1 MKYPQTRTQ
10 FRRMAMALA
19 AAGLLS
25 SGITCAI
32 AATPL
37 RDLTPFFVNYYAPYE
52 RGGALGPI
60 FFEAYDGLP
69 AAWAA
74 AGYDKGRDLPKRVIA
89 SGSANA
95 RAAPNFTNLVA
106 RDTASYFIGAEALPA
121 SVYQRLFWGPIGGP
135 CEATVVL
142 PAKIYAGLSKTYEQ
156 QVQTDL
162 IANAPC
168 DNAPSWPR
176 GIKVTDNRTF
186 AGPIRR
192 STLDGFEYEAASMR
206 VQRNGVP
213 WATYYF
219 GYRMGSTAG
228 SSNWD
233 NSNRSLFAADFP
245 KFPSSSEDYELVT
258 LPPPFVEGEVIEY
271 VNPKVSPGS
280 SGGHYFYATSEAD
293 KNVLDADENWIRT
306 GRNFK
311 SGGYLPVCRLFY
323 RAAGAA
329 AGTHFFT
336 AKADDCETLKALPG
350 FTFEGTPFRASLP
363 KPPSASAGLTDA
375 QRCPAGT
382 LPLYRFFNNAP
393 LGTYQP
399 NHRYITNRDA
409 GRATAIK
416 TEGPFGV
423 VFGAAWIDEGLAMC
437 VPQ

>member
-1 MKYPQTRTQ
+1 MKYPQTRTYS
-10 FRRMAMALA
+10 RHLAMAIA
-19 AAGLLS
+19 ATGLLS
-25 SGITCAI
+25 SGITGAI
-32 AATPL
+32 ATTPV
-37 RDLTPFFVNYYAPYE
+37 RDLTPFFVNYYKPSE
-52 RGGALGPI
+52 RGLDPL
-60 FFEAYDGLP
+60 FPEAYDGVP

-74 AGYDKGRDLPKRVIA
+74 AGFNSEFGLPKRVIA
-89 SGSANA
+89 SGRSFPD
-95 RAAPNFTNLVA
+95 AALRFFNRVGNDVRPNYL
-106 RDTASYFIGAEALPA
+106 GAEALPA
-121 SVYQRLFWGPIGGP
+121 SVYQRLNFGPYGGP
-135 CEATVVL
+135 CEAAVVL
-142 PAKIYAGLSKTYEQ
+142 PAKIYAGLSKNYEQ
-156 QVQTDL
+156 TFQSDPS
-162 IANAPC
+162 ANLAC
-168 DNAPSWPR
+168 LLFVGYLT
-176 GIKVTDNRTF
+176 GIKVTDIRTF
-186 AGPIRR
+186 GGPFRR

-233 NSNRSLFAADFP
+233 NTNRSLFAADFP

-336 AKADDCETLKALPG
+336 AKADDCETLRQLPG
-350 FTFEGTPFRASLP
+350 FTFEGIPFRASLP
-363 KPPSASAGLTDA
+363 KAASAGLTDA

-399 NHRYITNRDA
+399 NHRYTTNRFA
-409 GRATAIK
+409 GQATALK

-423 VFGAAWIDEGLAMC
+423 AFGAAWIDEGLAMC

>member
-1 MKYPQTRTQ
+1 MKFLYQHVMRTRN
-10 FRRMAMALA
+10 AMALA

-25 SGITCAI
+25 SAI
-32 AATPL
+32 AGAAAFS
-37 RDLTPFFVNYYAPYE
+37 RDLSPFFVKYFVPVTVITP
-52 RGGALGPI
+52 R
-60 FFEAYDGLP
+60 FTQVYDGIP
-69 AAWAA
+69 AIWVGS
-74 AGYDKGRDLPKRVIA
+74 GYNNDTGLPKRVIA
-89 SGSANA
+89 SGSSNT
-95 RAAPNFTNLVA
+95 RATPNFTNLVA
-106 RDTASYFIGAEALPA
+106 NETASYLIGAEALPA
-121 SVYQRLFWGPIGGP
+121 SVYQRLYGGPVGGP

-142 PAKIYAGLSKTYEQ
+142 PAKIYAELSKTYEQ
-156 QVQTDL
+156 QVRADL
-162 IANAPC
+162 IANSPC
-168 DNAPSWPR
+168 ENSPGWPR
-176 GIKVTDNRTF
+176 GIKVTDTHTF
-186 AGPIRR
+186 GGPIRR

-233 NSNRSLFAADFP
+233 NTNRSQFAADFP

-336 AKADDCETLKALPG
+336 AKADDCETLRQLPG
-350 FTFEGTPFRASLP
+350 FTFEGIPFRASLP
-363 KPPSASAGLTDA
+363 KAASAGLTDA

-393 LGTYQP
+393 TGAYQP

-409 GRATAIK
+409 GRATALK

-423 VFGAAWIDEGLAMC
+423 VFGAAWTDEGLVLC